1 MVLEVVEATRR
12 LLGDPG
18 AGGGA
23 VVVVAGGGLA
33 GGELAVVG
41 VDPRV
46 AVNTGVVIPPPL
58 IEYRYGVL
66 GSSPSSVK
74 LVPVTVAIRCPER
87 STS

>member
-1 MVLEVVEATRR
+1 MLEVVDATRR

-23 VVVVAGGGLA
+23 VVWVAGGGLA
-33 GGELAVVG
+33 GGELADVG

-46 AVNTGVVIPPPL
+46 AVSTGVVIPPPL
-58 IEYRYGVL
+58 IEYRYGVF
-66 GSSPSSVK
+66 GSRPWSVK
-74 LVPVTVAIRCPER
+74 LVPVTVAIRWPER